1 MDRRKMG
8 LLGLTV
14 LVLLA
19 VSLVAVGCGGGNK
32 QTADEEPYVIGAI
45 FDITGP
51 ASSLGIPERDSARLF
66 EEQVNAAGG
75 INGKPLKIIIEDNES
90 DSTIAVRIAKKLIDS
105 NNVLAIAGPS
115 TSGTSMALLDTVT
128 KSQVPLVSA
137 AASRLIVEPVEDRHW
152 VFKTA
157 QNDSVVMDRIMTYLE
172 EQGIDRVAFMSMN
185 NAFGD
190 SGRVEFEAM
199 AAEAGLTITAMERF
213 NDTDKDMSAQLTRVR
228 TTNPGAVIVWA
239 IPPSASILTKNFKQ
253 LGLDMPL
260 IQSHGIGNQT
270 FIDLAG
276 DSANG
281 VVFPVGKLLVA
292 EQMPD
297 NDPRKELLIDY
308 ATSFEERFKQPR
320 STFGG
325 HGWDAVALIT
335 EAIKNAGPDADR
347 AAIRD
352 ELEKISGFHSIS
364 GTFNMSATD
373 HSGLDSSALVMVR
386 IEDGKW
392 VIIE

>member
-19 VSLVAVGCGGGNK
+19 VSLVAVGCGGGSK
-32 QTADEEPYVIGAI
+32 QKADVEPYVIGAI

-66 EEQVNAAGG
+66 EEQINAAGG

-90 DSTIAVRIAKKLIDS
+90 DSTIAVRVAKKLIDS

-137 AASRLIVEPVEDRHW
+137 AASRLIVEPVEERHW

-157 QNDSVVMDRIMTYLE
+157 QNDSVVLERIMTYLD

-190 SGRVEFEAM
+190 SGRVEFENM

-253 LGLDMPL
+253 LGMDMPL

-276 DSANG
+276 DAANG

-297 NDPRKELLIDY
+297 SDPRKELLIDY
-308 ATSFEERFKQPR
+308 ATSFEEKFKQPR

-325 HGWDAVALIT
+325 HGWDAVALIA

-352 ELEKISGFHSIS
+352 ELEKISGFHGIS

>member
-1 MDRRKMG
+1 MDKGKMG
-8 LLGLTV
+8 LLGLALMV
-14 LVLLA
+14 LVV
-19 VSLVAVGCGGGNK
+19 VSLVAVGCGGT
-32 QTADEEPYVIGAI
+32 QTAEDDAYVIGAI

-66 EEQVNAAGG
+66 EEQINAAGG
-75 INGKPLKIIIEDNES
+75 IHGKPLKIIIEDNES
-90 DSTIAVRIAKKLIDS
+90 DSTIAVRVAKKLIDS

-137 AASRLIVEPVEDRHW
+137 AASRLIVEPVDERQW

-157 QNDSVVMDRIMTYLE
+157 QNDSVVLERIIAYLN

-199 AAEAGLTITAMERF
+199 AANVGLTVTAMERF
-213 NDTDKDMSAQLTRVR
+213 NETDKDMSAQLTRVR

-239 IPPSASILTKNFKQ
+239 IPPSASIITKNFSQ
-253 LGLDMPL
+253 LGLEMPL

-281 VVFPVGKLLVA
+281 VVFPVGQLLVA
-292 EQMPD
+292 EQLPD
-297 NDPRKELLIDY
+297 NDPRKEMLVDY
-308 ATSFEERFKQPR
+308 ATSFEEKFKQPR

-325 HGWDAVALIT
+325 YGWDAVALIA
-335 EAIKNAGPDADR
+335 EAIKNAGPNADR

-352 ELEKISGFHSIS
+352 ELEKISGFHGVS
-364 GTFNMSATD
+364 GIFNMSATD

>member
-1 MDRRKMG
+1 MDRRKKG
-8 LLGLTV
+8 LLGLAV
-14 LVLLA
+14 LVLFT
-19 VSLVAVGCGGGNK
+19 VSLVVVGCGGGNAK
-32 QTADEEPYVIGAI
+32 TADDEAYVIGAI

-66 EEQVNAAGG
+66 EEQINAAGG
-75 INGKPLKIIIEDNES
+75 IHGKPLKIIIEDNES
-90 DSTIAVRIAKKLIDS
+90 DSTIAVRVAKKLIDS

-115 TSGTSMALLDTVT
+115 TSGTSMALIDTMT
-128 KSQVPLVSA
+128 KNEVPLVSA
-137 AASRLIVEPVEDRHW
+137 AASRHIVEPVEDRNW

-157 QNDSVVMDRIMTYLE
+157 QNDSVVLETIAAYLK
-172 EQGIDRVAFMSMN
+172 EQGIDSVAFMSVN
-185 NAFGD
+185 NAYGD

-199 AAEAGLTITAMERF
+199 AAEAGLTIVAMERF
-213 NDTDKDMSAQLTRVR
+213 NETDKDMSAQLTRVR
-228 TTNPGAVIVWA
+228 TYNPGALIVWA
-239 IPPSASILTKNFKQ
+239 IPPAASILTKNFKQ
-253 LGLDMPL
+253 LGMEMPL
-260 IQSHGIGNQT
+260 IHSHGIGNRT

-281 VVFPVGKLLVA
+281 VVFPVGHLLVA
-292 EQMPD
+292 EQLPD
-297 NDPRKELLIDY
+297 SDPRKEMLVNY
-308 ATSFEERFKQPR
+308 ATSFEEKFKQPR

-325 HGWDAVALIT
+325 YGWDAVALIA
-335 EAIKNAGPDADR
+335 EAIKNAGPEADR

-352 ELEKISGFHSIS
+352 ELEKISGFHGVS
-364 GTFNMSATD
+364 GIFNMSATD

>member
-1 MDRRKMG
+1 MGRKKIG
-8 LLGLTV
+8 FIGVAV
-14 LVLLA
+14 LVLVAFSLA
-19 VSLVAVGCGGGNK
+19 AGGCGGGGT
-32 QTADEEPYVIGAI
+32 QSSGDDAYVIGAI

-51 ASSLGIPERDSARLF
+51 ASSLGIPERDSAKLF
-66 EEQVNAAGG
+66 EEQINAAGG
-75 INGKPLKIIIEDNES
+75 IHGKPLKIIIEDNES
-90 DSTIAVRIAKKLIDS
+90 DSTIAVRVAKKLIDS

-115 TSGTSMALLDTVT
+115 TSGTSMALVDTVT
-128 KSQVPLVSA
+128 KSQVPLASA
-137 AASRLIVEPVEDRHW
+137 AASRLIVEPVEERQW

-157 QNDSVVMDRIMTYLE
+157 QNDSVVLERIIDYLA

-190 SGRVEFEAM
+190 SGRVEFEAV

-228 TTNPGAVIVWA
+228 TTDPGAVIVWA

-253 LGLDMPL
+253 LGLDVPL
-260 IQSHGIGNQT
+260 IHSHGIGNQT

-292 EQMPD
+292 EQLPD
-297 NDPRKELLIDY
+297 SDPRKELLIDY
-308 ATSFEERFKQPR
+308 ATSFEERFNQPR

-325 HGWDAVALIT
+325 HGWDAVALIV
-335 EAIKNAGPDADR
+335 EALKNAGPEADR
-347 AAIRD
+347 ATIRD
-352 ELEKISGFHSIS
+352 EMEKISGFHSIS
-364 GTFNMSATD
+364 GTYNMSATD

-386 IEDGKW
+386 IEAGKW
-392 VIIE
+392 EIVE